1 MKKILTIVP
10 VAISFSSFAQD
21 TFNLNVEITNFRN
34 SKGTVLIQVFNKDKE
49 IVKTLETKIKDKK
62 SNFSIANLQKGEY
75 AIRYYHDEN
84 SNKELDFNWM
94 GVPNEGYGYSN
105 NAKAMFS
112 EPEFKDW
119 LFQLDKNKS
128 LNLECYYIF

>member
-1 MKKILTIVP
+1 MKKILTIIL

-49 IVKTLETKIKDKK
+49 IVKTLEAKIMDKK
-62 SNFSIANLQKGEY
+62 SNFSIANLKKGEY

-84 SNKELDFNWM
+84 NNKELDFNWM
-94 GVPNEGYGYSN
+94 GVPKEGYGYSN

-119 LFQLDKNKS
+119 LFQLDKNKI